1 MPCPDLMV
9 GKKSH
14 SFHLVEDGIVTC
26 VDLVPPVDVP
36 SYQEAIEPGAYQLPL
51 VGRGVRPQHV
61 CLVQVVVVTLFSAWV
76 VFGNEQAVKVLFH
89 CHHWAEVIMDRE
101 EWRAC
106 AACVGTVKM
115 LFYPFFNDPQWM
127 MRLVVKHSAHH
138 GQDFSSH
145 VGHIISWV
153 DVVENFHRFVADLR
167 VGGGD
172 VCGQAV
178 SLR

>member
-1 MPCPDLMV
+1 MV

-14 SFHLVEDGIVTC
+14 SFHLVEDGIMIC

-36 SYQEAIEPGAYQLPL
+36 SYQEAIKPGTYQLPL

-61 CLVQVVVVTLFSAWV
+61 CLVQVVVVTLFPARV
-76 VFGNEQAVKVLFH
+76 IFGNEQAVEVLLDS
-89 CHHWAEVIMDRE
+89 HHWAEVIMDRE
-101 EWRAC
+101 EWCTC
-106 AACVGTVKM
+106 AACVGIVKM

-127 MRLVVKHSAHH
+127 MLLVVKLSAHH

-145 VGHIISWV
+145 VGHIISRV
-153 DVVENFHRFVADLR
+153 DATENFHPFVADLR
-167 VGGGD
+167 MGGGG